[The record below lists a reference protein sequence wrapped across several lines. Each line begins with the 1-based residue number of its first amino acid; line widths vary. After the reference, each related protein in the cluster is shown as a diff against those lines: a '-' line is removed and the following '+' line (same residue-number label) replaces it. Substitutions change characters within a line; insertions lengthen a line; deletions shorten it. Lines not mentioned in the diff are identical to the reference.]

1 MADVVEDN
9 EDSSAPAV
17 PPPVDGAASEGGEV
31 RSARLEAMVAKR
43 KTNFSYLQR
52 AHVSSSH
59 QASVFWLNCVRIK
72 EAALQ
77 EYITSIPAERTLS
90 FYYLALS
97 LGKLAVQKPSCGI
110 ERSMLQLWEEFE
122 YHFANSASKFL
133 KYNTSRNADCFVPE
147 LGACSESGNVG
158 LCRFSSEIVYSELQT
173 PHLSF
178 PLSYVEVLQSLLSS
192 LEQVYNRFVEEE
204 SWATTA
210 GYEAVIKV
218 DAKVK
223 HFVINPIARELTQ
236 LSIKELQVSVASE
249 LREKGGAR

>member
-1 MADVVEDN
+1 MEDIGDAAAAMSAD
-9 EDSSAPAV
+9 SASHG
-17 PPPVDGAASEGGEV
+17 DAA
-31 RSARLEAMVAKR
+31 RATRLEAMVAKR

-52 AHVSSSH
+52 AH
-59 QASVFWLNCVRIK
+59 QASVYWLNCVRIP

-77 EYITSIPAERTLS
+77 EYIDSIAPERTVM

-122 YHFANSASKFL
+122 YHHASTAVQFL

-147 LGACSESGNVG
+147 LGPSSESGNVG
-158 LCRFSSEIVYSELQT
+158 LWRFSSEVVYSELQT

-192 LEQVYNRFVEEE
+192 LQQVYNRFIEEE

-210 GYEAVIKV
+210 AYEAVIKV
-218 DAKVK
+218 DTKVR
-223 HFVINPIARELTQ
+223 IPY
-236 LSIKELQVSVASE
+236 SICTV
-249 LREKGGAR
+249 RWT